1 VRRDTT
7 LRHRDA
13 ANRNKAKESHI
24 FFTHKRNEKKP
35 LVQEKTGAKE
45 QYIVKM
51 NLARPILR
59 VRLQ

>member
-1 VRRDTT
+1 VIQRFDIGT
-7 LRHRDA
+7 LQTEIKQRSHTFSLHI
-13 ANRNKAKESHI
+13 KE
-24 FFTHKRNEKKP
+24 TKKKP